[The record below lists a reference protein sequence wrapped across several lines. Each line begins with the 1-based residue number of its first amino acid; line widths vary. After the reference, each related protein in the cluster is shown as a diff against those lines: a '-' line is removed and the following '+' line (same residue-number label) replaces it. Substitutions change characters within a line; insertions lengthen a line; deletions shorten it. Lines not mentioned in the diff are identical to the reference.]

1 MPTGIRSYAGNA
13 STARTHKAKWI
24 VESAHDTASS
34 LLGAFHGQLK
44 GAGAPTDEQQD
55 LLRAML
61 VFAGAGLDSSVKQ
74 AARDCLPALARN
86 SDETRGELEK
96 FIERE
101 IRAGDGQRF
110 LVQLLLHSN
119 TEDEAITEF
128 VNRSTSGSLQSAE
141 ELHRICKS
149 LDVQGM
155 TNKINDLRPAFKA
168 RNAIIHE
175 MDMNF
180 SARNRNRRSR
190 KRDQMVTWT
199 NQMLEVAELIVD
211 KVDARIAELQ

>member
-1 MPTGIRSYAGNA
+1 MSTSIRKYTKRGSAPET
-13 STARTHKAKWI
+13 SKAKSI
-24 VESAHDTASS
+24 LEYAHVTASS
-34 LLGAFHGQLK
+34 LLQAFQEWREGP
-44 GAGAPTDEQQD
+44 GAPTHKEQD

-119 TEDEAITEF
+119 TEDEAITRF
-128 VNRSTSGSLQSAE
+128 VNHSTSGSLQSAE

-149 LDVQGM
+149 LGVQAM
-155 TNKINDLRPAFKA
+155 TKKINDLRPAFKA

-180 SARNRNRRSR
+180 SAKNRNRRSR
-190 KRDQMVTWT
+190 KRDQMVAWT
-199 NQMLEVAELIVD
+199 NQMLEVAELIVG
-211 KVDARIAELQ
+211 KVDARIAGLQ

>member
-1 MPTGIRSYAGNA
+1 MSINIRKYTKRGSAPET
-13 STARTHKAKWI
+13 SKAKSI
-24 VESAHDTASS
+24 LEYAHVTASS
-34 LLGAFHGQLK
+34 LLDAFEEWRG
-44 GAGAPTDEQQD
+44 GPGAPTHKEQD

-96 FIERE
+96 FIEKKIQE
-101 IRAGDGQRF
+101 GGHRF
-110 LVQLLLHSN
+110 LAQLLLHSN
-119 TEDEAITEF
+119 TEDEAITRF
-128 VNRSTSGSLQSAE
+128 VNHSTDSSLQSAE

-149 LDVQGM
+149 LGVQGM
-155 TNKINDLRPAFKA
+155 TKKINDLRPAFKA

-180 SARNRNRRSR
+180 SAKNRNRRSR
-190 KRDQMVTWT
+190 RREQMVIWT
-199 NQMLEVAELIVD
+199 NQMLEVADLIVD

>member
-13 STARTHKAKWI
+13 STAQTHKAKWI

-34 LLGAFHGQLK
+34 LLSAFHGQLK

-86 SDETRGELEK
+86 SDETREELEK

-101 IRAGDGQRF
+101 IRASGGQRF

-128 VNRSTSGSLQSAE
+128 VNDQTRGSLQSVE
-141 ELHRICKS
+141 ELKRICKTIGI
-149 LDVQGM
+149 QAPK
-155 TNKINDLRPAFKA
+155 KIDDLRPAFKA

-180 SARNRNRRSR
+180 SAKNRNRRSR
-190 KRDQMVTWT
+190 TRDQMVAWT